1 MELYVLEG
9 PTERINAF
17 ADMLRGTRDALQV
30 TMTFADAWKDSE
42 ALVEPHDHSP
52 TSRATETKPR
62 RKRAS

>member
-30 TMTFADAWKDSE
+30 TLTYADAWKDAE
-42 ALVEPHDHSP
+42 ALAEPHGRSRA
-52 TSRATETKPR
+52 SRATGTKAR
-62 RKRAS
+62 RPA